1 MANSPFQVPDQNAG
15 EENENS
21 IVLDVRPDP
30 RLPIDNNQNGK
41 CRNGRRTVCITKYH
55 TECTTQQVQQT
66 MQEDYP
72 KCQLEM
78 VENCSEENKSEK

>member
-1 MANSPFQVPDQNAG
+1 MANSPFQVPPSLQNS

-30 RLPIDNNQNGK
+30 RLPPVSNAK
-41 CRNGRRTVCITKYH
+41 CRNGRRTVCTTKYH